1 LSFIRVALV
10 MGSLYSNGNP
20 KTDICTKEWGI
31 AVIDMACF
39 CLEECGSWK
48 FGKQWNASS
57 GD

>member
-1 LSFIRVALV
+1 MV
-10 MGSLYSNGNP
+10 SLHSNGNP